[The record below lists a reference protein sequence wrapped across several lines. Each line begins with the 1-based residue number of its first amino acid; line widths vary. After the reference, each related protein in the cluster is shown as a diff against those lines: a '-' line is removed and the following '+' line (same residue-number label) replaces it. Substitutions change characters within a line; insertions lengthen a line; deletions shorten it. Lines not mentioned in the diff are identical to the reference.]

1 MGRDTVTLTLANA
14 RVFDGH
20 DLLPGRHDVAVDRR
34 RIVSVV
40 PSAEPLAADAIDLG
54 GMTLMPGLITSH
66 LHPDFFRY
74 ELTSGDRP
82 GKELPPGVMMA
93 IGVRT
98 CRVLLESGFTGYSG
112 AGCAHDI
119 DVQLKMAIAEGIMAG
134 PRIRACGHH
143 IGTTG
148 DVNNSGDWWKAHE
161 SPGIDLCGDGPDEL
175 RRLVRTEISRGVET
189 VKVFASAG
197 HGIPGAN
204 RRTMSRTELAS
215 IVDAAHERGA
225 KVRAHVTD
233 KAMILECLELGVDII
248 DHGDEVD
255 DECIEKM
262 VAAGTYWV
270 PSMVYLWSVLE
281 IGYGRFF
288 GVTAERYEQMRA
300 TIPVAHHA
308 GVRILIGDDYSGVF
322 RTLIEDDPL
331 DHEVG
336 NYGREFAFY
345 AALDGITPLDVLR
358 WGTSNAGLL
367 LADPPA
373 RVGVV
378 EPGALADL
386 IVVDGDPLADLTLLS
401 RPQHALKAVIR
412 DGVMVIDR
420 MAPRHDR
427 HDGGVHP

>member
-1 MGRDTVTLTLANA
+1 MGSDPVTLTLVNA

-20 DLLPGRHDVAVDRR
+20 ELLDGRHDVIVDRR
-34 RIVSVV
+34 RIVSIV
-40 PSAEPLAADAIDLG
+40 PSGGHVADDAIALG
-54 GMTLMPGLITSH
+54 GTTLMPGLITSH

-119 DVQLKMAIAEGIMAG
+119 DVQLKMAIAEGIIDG

-148 DVNNSGDWWKAHE
+148 DVNNRSDWWKAHTD
-161 SPGIDLCGDGPDEL
+161 PGIDLCGDGPDEL
-175 RRLVRTEISRGVET
+175 RKLVRTEISRGVET

-233 KAMILECLELGVDII
+233 KAMILECIDLGVDII
-248 DHGDEVD
+248 DHGDEID
-255 DECIEKM
+255 DECIERM
-262 VAAGTYWV
+262 VEAGTFWV

-281 IGYGRFF
+281 IGYGRYF
-288 GVTAERYEQMRA
+288 GVTPELYEHMR
-300 TIPVAHHA
+300 TTVPVAHRA
-308 GVRILIGDDYSGVF
+308 GVRVLIGDDYSGVF
-322 RTLIEDDPL
+322 RSLIDDDPL
-331 DHEVG
+331 DHQVG
-336 NYGREFAFY
+336 NYARELEFY
-345 AALDGITPLDVLR
+345 AGFDGLTPLDVLR
-358 WGTSNAGLL
+358 WGTSNAGQL
-367 LADPPA
+367 LADPPE

-378 EPGALADL
+378 EPGAAADL
-386 IVVDGDPLADLTLLS
+386 IVVDGDPLSDLSLLA
-401 RPQHALKAVIR
+401 RPEQSLRAVIR
-412 DGVMVIDR
+412 DGSLVIDR
-420 MAPRHDR
+420 LSA
-427 HDGGVHP
+427 DGHGEGARR

>member
-1 MGRDTVTLTLANA
+1 MTAPLLTLTNA

-20 DLLPGRHDVAVDRR
+20 ALLDGRHDVVVDRR
-34 RIVSVV
+34 RITSIV
-40 PSAEPLAADAIDLG
+40 PSGGQVADDAVDLG

-119 DVQLKMAIAEGIMAG
+119 DVQLKMAIAEGIIDG

-148 DVNNSGDWWKAHE
+148 DVNNRSAWWKAHTA
-161 SPGIDLCGDGPDEL
+161 PGIDLCGDGPDEL
-175 RRLVRTEISRGVET
+175 RKLVRTEISRGVET
-189 VKVFASAG
+189 IKVFASAG
-197 HGIPGAN
+197 HGIPGVN
-204 RRTMSRTELAS
+204 RRTMSRAELAT
-215 IVDAAHERGA
+215 IVETAHERGA

-233 KAMILECLELGVDII
+233 KAMILECLDLGVDII
-248 DHGDEVD
+248 DHGDEID

-281 IGYGRFF
+281 IGYGRYF
-288 GVTAERYEQMRA
+288 GVTPELYEHMRA
-300 TIPVAHHA
+300 TVPVADLA

-322 RTLIEDDPL
+322 RSLIDDDPL
-331 DHEVG
+331 DHQVG
-336 NYGREFAFY
+336 NYARELAFY
-345 AALDGITPLDVLR
+345 AAIDGVEPMDVLR
-358 WGTSNAGLL
+358 WGTSNAGQLL
-367 LADPPA
+367 TDPPE

-378 EPGALADL
+378 EPGAAADL
-386 IVVDGDPLADLTLLS
+386 IVVDGDPLADLSLLA
-401 RPQHALKAVIR
+401 RPQQSLRAVIR
-412 DGVMVIDR
+412 DGAIVIDR
-420 MAPRHDR
+420 LSGDVPGEGARR
-427 HDGGVHP
+427 

>member
-1 MGRDTVTLTLANA
+1 MTLTFANA

-20 DLLPGRHDVAVDRR
+20 DLLPGLHDVRVERRTIESVAPHDPTVEGDVVD
-34 RIVSVV
+34 
-40 PSAEPLAADAIDLG
+40 LA

-119 DVQLKMAIAEGIMAG
+119 DVQLKMAIAEGIMDG

-148 DVNNSGDWWKAHE
+148 DVNNSSAWWKAHTE
-161 SPGIDLCGDGPDEL
+161 PGIDLCGDGPDEL
-175 RRLVRTEISRGVET
+175 RRLVRTETSRGVET
-189 VKVFASAG
+189 IKVFASAG

-204 RRTMSRTELAS
+204 RRTMSRPELAS
-215 IVDAAHERGA
+215 IVEAAHERGA

-233 KAMILECLELGVDII
+233 KAMILECLDLGVDII
-248 DHGDEVD
+248 DHGDEID
-255 DECIEKM
+255 DECIERM
-262 VAAGTYWV
+262 VEAGTYWV

-288 GVTAERYEQMRA
+288 GVTSELYEHMRA
-300 TIPVAHHA
+300 TIPVAHRA

-322 RTLIEDDPL
+322 RSLIENDPL
-331 DHEVG
+331 DHQVG
-336 NYGREFAFY
+336 NYGREFEFY
-345 AALDGITPLDVLR
+345 AAIDGVEPLDVLR
-358 WGTSNAGLL
+358 WGTSNAGQL
-367 LADPPA
+367 LADAPA

-378 EPGALADL
+378 DAGALADL
-386 IVVDGDPLADLTLLS
+386 IVVDGDPVADLSLLA
-401 RPQHALKAVIR
+401 RPQQALQLVMCDGAV
-412 DGVMVIDR
+412 VIDR
-420 MAPRHDR
+420 LSPGEHRGGDR
-427 HDGGVHP
+427 P

>member
-1 MGRDTVTLTLANA
+1 MLTLTNA

-20 DLLPGRHDVAVDRR
+20 DLLDGRHDVIVERR
-34 RIVSVV
+34 RIVSIV
-40 PSAEPLAADAIDLG
+40 PSGGEVADDAIDLG
-54 GMTLMPGLITSH
+54 GTTLMPGLITSH

-119 DVQLKMAIAEGIMAG
+119 DVQLKMAIAEGIIDG

-148 DVNNSGDWWKAHE
+148 DVNNRSDWWKAHTD
-161 SPGIDLCGDGPDEL
+161 PGIDLCGDGPDEL
-175 RRLVRTEISRGVET
+175 RKLVRTEISRGVET
-189 VKVFASAG
+189 IKVFASAG

-204 RRTMSRTELAS
+204 RRTMSRTELAA
-215 IVDAAHERGA
+215 VVEAAHERGA

-233 KAMILECLELGVDII
+233 KAMILECIDLGVDII

-255 DECIEKM
+255 DECIEAM
-262 VAAGTYWV
+262 VAAGTFWV

-281 IGYGRFF
+281 IGYGRYF
-288 GVTAERYEQMRA
+288 GVTPELYEHMRM
-300 TIPVAHHA
+300 TIPVAHSA

-322 RTLIEDDPL
+322 RSLIDDDPL
-331 DHEVG
+331 DHQVG
-336 NYGREFAFY
+336 NYGRELGFY
-345 AALDGITPLDVLR
+345 AEFYGLEPIDVLR
-358 WGTSNAGLL
+358 WATSNAGQLL
-367 LADPPA
+367 VDPPD

-378 EPGALADL
+378 EPGAAADL
-386 IVVDGDPLADLTLLS
+386 IVVDGDPLSDLSLLA
-401 RPQHALKAVIR
+401 RPEQSLRAVIR
-412 DGVMVIDR
+412 DGSLVIDR
-420 MAPRHDR
+420 LSA
-427 HDGGVHP
+427 DGYGEGARR